1 MKAFGAYAVVA
12 TVGGLGSVLICL
24 VALGSLRTITDE
36 GMWAIAAMVA
46 VPALMAGAVAY
57 FIHRSHLA
65 LGGQPAPG
73 TAAQLL
79 PPGREK
85 SARPL
90 GGYLAKD

>member
-57 FIHRSHLA
+57 FIHRSHQA
-65 LGGQPAPG
+65 LGGQAGPNSLAG
-73 TAAQLL
+73 RV
-79 PPGREK
+79 PGREE
-85 SARPL
+85 SAPL
-90 GGYLAKD
+90 PGGYIARD